1 MQLFVTKYKKQ
12 WSTITLSDSDLLSQL
27 RKVLRA
33 KIGDIIRVQDPTH
46 ETKKVRYELSIQA
59 WNDTDIQGKI
69 LSEQFHE
76 STPKQTTMIVAMP
89 NKWEKAETIVQKLSE
104 IGIDKIIFWPS
115 ERSIIKERNSK
126 KEERIVKIIKEAV
139 EQSRWW
145 KLPELHFA
153 TDIKE
158 YLEHTEVIVFDRK
171 IENSSS
177 NAQGLRSTVWIVG
190 PEGGLTEKDYQQFTS
205 RPYQIVDLGET
216 VLRMETAA
224 IVGGRLLKN
233 NEKLITTCPRMR
245 EN

>member
-1 MQLFVTKYKKQ
+1 MI
-12 WSTITLSDSDLLSQL
+12 SNPEILSQV
-27 RKVLRA
+27 RKVLRV
-33 KIGDIIRVQDPTH
+33 KIGDSIWIQSSSNEAQKT
-46 ETKKVRYELSIQA
+46 RYEVQIEH
-59 WNDTDIQGKI
+59 WNDKDIQGKI
-69 LSEQFHE
+69 LSEQLHE

-153 TDIKE
+153 TDLTK
-158 YLEHTEVIVFDRK
+158 YLEHTEVVVFDRK

-190 PEGGLTEKDYQQFTS
+190 PEGGLTEKDYQQFEAS
-205 RPYQIVDLGET
+205 KPQVVDLWAT

-224 IVGGRLLKN
+224 IVGWRLLKN
-233 NEKLITTCPRMR
+233 NEKLITK
-245 EN
+245 N